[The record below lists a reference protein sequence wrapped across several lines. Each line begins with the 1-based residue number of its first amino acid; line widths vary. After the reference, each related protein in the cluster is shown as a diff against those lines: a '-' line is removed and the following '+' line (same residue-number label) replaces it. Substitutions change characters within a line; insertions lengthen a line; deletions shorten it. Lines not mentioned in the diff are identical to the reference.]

1 METTEVA
8 VNAKPVRLESTRD
21 TRATIEQRL
30 QKPCPQLSSEAREPD
45 LPPNKAIGKK
55 PANSQKIAEILRLQ
69 QQHPAAQ
76 NEYAFAETTGYFKC
90 TKCQGSVHKRA
101 NEETFNRHNSNSIY
115 NNNNS
120 IPGTRSRDPWQQ

>member
-30 QKPCPQLSSEAREPD
+30 Q
-45 LPPNKAIGKK
+45 K